1 MNDLIQVIK
10 ILDDKQLKEV
20 NSGIDD
26 LEFIPSSVGFH
37 DGDTGEPRVDN
48 NIRTSSNAFLPEE
61 GNEARDILHEGM
73 NKALLEYRDRLIGIN
88 PIFDGYPVPGG
99 FMTTS
104 HREDIQVLEY
114 ESNQKY
120 VYHQDASTQKGAKE
134 YHRMISI
141 ITYLTDE
148 FEGGATKFLNAEY
161 KPPAGSALIFPSN
174 WSFPHAGLPV
184 TSGKKRVAVT
194 WYYVDHNI

>member
-114 ESNQKY
+114 ESSSTKRW
-120 VYHQDASTQKGAKE
+120 ASYENFSVRLEYTLKE
-134 YHRMISI
+134 TINRCDES
-141 ITYLTDE
+141 LTASASPDTHIKVSVKKT
-148 FEGGATKFLNAEY
+148 FKSNFL
-161 KPPAGSALIFPSN
+161 
-174 WSFPHAGLPV
+174 
-184 TSGKKRVAVT
+184 KRS
-194 WYYVDHNI
+194 